1 MQSSATGG
9 VCSKTEFLSQRF
21 ERLETCGLQVGLP
34 PFCPLSFHFWFIF
47 RFLFLFRS
55 SSSLSSSNFLFL
67 PHVLTCLSS
76 CLFSCSF
83 SSSLTFPSSS
93 PSLNCPHPPFIQPVV
108 CILNWPSQTT
118 ATHTAR
124 TQTKCSTP
132 RSASH
137 ESH

>member
-1 MQSSATGG
+1 MQSSAAGG

-67 PHVLTCLSS
+67 SHVLTYLLIFLSFF
-76 CLFSCSF
+76 LFLF
-83 SSSLTFPSSS
+83 FFTYFPLIFPLSQL
-93 PSLNCPHPPFIQPVV
+93 PPPAIHPTSGLYPQLAISDDCNSYRKDSDQVF
-108 CILNWPSQTT
+108 
-118 ATHTAR
+118 HTKVGE
-124 TQTKCSTP
+124 Q
-132 RSASH
+132 
-137 ESH
+137 